1 MLPAAQAKRVL
12 NKPKR
17 NLQNCIGGWLPT
29 DLKYHKQWLD
39 DLIKEVVEKYFQEK
53 KVKVVLDEKFKCPM
67 DWLDPLIREFKE
79 YVERDPTLFMQYTQ
93 MFTEVTESQTPTET
107 PQVKSYQAMFLLVN
121 FIMLYWA
128 LRYNEYGMVGIPIN
142 VILNWSMGTVNG
154 YAAFLH
160 KGANEYWMKVLNKWG
175 EFLKSPRSCY
185 VLNNKPWG
193 WFGKP
198 AQDAMP
204 NFEKEFECDP
214 TAPHYGYK
222 SWDDFFTRKFRDGV
236 RPIACPDDKNIIVS
250 ACESI
255 PYDLQYN
262 VQYSDDFWVKDQWY
276 SLRHMLNE
284 DEYASQFVGG
294 TVYEAYLIALNYHH
308 WHSPIDGNIIKA
320 YNVPGTYYSAT
331 LTVGKDKESPN
342 KSQGYICQVATR
354 SIIFIEADNPAI
366 GLMCFVAVGM
376 AEISTCEI
384 NADLIPKGKP
394 IHVKKGQ
401 EIGVFHFGGS
411 THCLLFR
418 PGVNIEF
425 EQKVLDALHDDLN
438 SRKIKLNS
446 KLATVVTK

>member
-1 MLPAAQAKRVL
+1 MPNR
-12 NKPKR
+12 
-17 NLQNCIGGWLPT
+17 IGRWLPN
-29 DLKYHKQWLD
+29 DPKFIKQWLD
-39 DLIKEVVEKYFQEK
+39 DLIKEVAEKYSKEK
-53 KVKVVLDEKFKCPM
+53 NTNVVLDEKFECPI

-79 YVERDPTLFMQYTQ
+79 YVDRDPTLHMQYTQ
-93 MFTEVTESQTPTET
+93 MFTEVTESQTPIDT
-107 PQVKSYQAMFLLVN
+107 PQVQSYQVMFLLVN
-121 FIMLYWA
+121 FIMLGWA
-128 LRYNEYGMVGIPIN
+128 PRYNDYGLVGFPIN

-175 EFLKSPRSCY
+175 EFLKSDRSRY
-185 VLNNKPWG
+185 VLNKGPGG

-204 NFEKEFECDP
+204 DFEKEFECNP
-214 TAPHYGYK
+214 HAPHHGYK
-222 SWDDFFTRKFRDGV
+222 SWDDFFIRKFRDGV
-236 RPIACPDDKNIIVS
+236 RPVACPDDKNVIVS
-250 ACESI
+250 ACESL

-262 VQYSDDFWVKDQWY
+262 VQYRDDFWVKDQWY

-294 TVYEAYLIALNYHH
+294 TIYQAFLSALNYHR

-331 LTVGKDKESPN
+331 LSVGKDYAHPD
-342 KSQGYICQVATR
+342 KSQGYICHLAAR
-354 SIIFIEADNPAI
+354 SIIFFEADNPAI
-366 GLMCFVAVGM
+366 GLMCFVAIGM
-376 AEISTCEI
+376 SEVSTCEI

-394 IHVKKGQ
+394 VHVKKGQ
-401 EIGVFHFGGS
+401 EIGMFHFGGS

-425 EQKVLDALHDDLN
+425 EQNVLDALDDN
-438 SRKIKLNS
+438 CKDPDNIKLNS
-446 KLATVVTK
+446 KLATVITK